1 MAVEP
6 VKKVTVVAHQELQDR
21 VVDSLVRMGTVH
33 VDRVVEDDLLAPKEL
48 TEDEAGAVRD
58 CSFGVTKVEFL
69 LGFLREHASERPGFF
84 KTMIKK
90 KYPMTIDEFLAAAE
104 RVDLPRIYAECSELK
119 RWLISIMDRNSIFE
133 QERDELQNWVGLEM
147 PLNEVKGGSTFGLMA
162 VRVSKSEF
170 GAFISELESE
180 VPESAV
186 DFVGERGG
194 WANCLLVYH
203 SEAEE
208 SIAAVLSRHRYY
220 AVTLPDIPDEPE
232 DRLEQLASEL
242 TGLERQRLR
251 VLDDIENYMVHV
263 PALEVL
269 KEFLIDRGQKIDVLT
284 SFGVTDATMAV
295 EGWVTEN
302 GLPKTLEELDEVS
315 EYIAVEISE
324 PEEGDNPPVSLD
336 NPKWA
341 KPFEVLT
348 KLFGSPNRREYD
360 PTWIVAISFMVFF
373 GFCMGDVG
381 YGFVLVPTFLL
392 MRKYLPLGH
401 KAKDLLTVLAY
412 SSAFAI
418 LIGVFAGSWF
428 GIKTDSLPSSLRSVA
443 FMDGL
448 SKTTL
453 AMGITIG
460 IGLVHMLI
468 GVGIEFR
475 DTWKSGSRT
484 DALIDQGLIFLLFVG
499 GGIAAA
505 LAAVKLVPVSVPL
518 LVAGAAILGMLLLLG
533 RSAQSIGGK
542 VVNGIYETYGTVVG
556 FVSDAISYVRL
567 FALGLATFIIAMVIN
582 TMAGL
587 VRGIAPVIGILAML
601 IVLVVGHTFNIAINL
616 LGAFVHPLR
625 LEFVE
630 FFGKFYDDGGREFK
644 PLGVESKIVMIEE
657 KEGA

>member
-1 MAVEP
+1 
-6 VKKVTVVAHQELQDR
+6 
-21 VVDSLVRMGTVH
+21 
-33 VDRVVEDDLLAPKEL
+33 
-48 TEDEAGAVRD
+48 
-58 CSFGVTKVEFL
+58 
-69 LGFLREHASERPGFF
+69 
-84 KTMIKK
+84 
-90 KYPMTIDEFLAAAE
+90 
-104 RVDLPRIYAECSELK
+104 
-119 RWLISIMDRNSIFE
+119 
-133 QERDELQNWVGLEM
+133 
-147 PLNEVKGGSTFGLMA
+147 
-162 VRVSKSEF
+162 
-170 GAFISELESE
+170 
-180 VPESAV
+180 
-186 DFVGERGG
+186 
-194 WANCLLVYH
+194 
-203 SEAEE
+203 
-208 SIAAVLSRHRYY
+208 
-220 AVTLPDIPDEPE
+220 
-232 DRLEQLASEL
+232 
-242 TGLERQRLR
+242 
-251 VLDDIENYMVHV
+251 
-263 PALEVL
+263 
-269 KEFLIDRGQKIDVLT
+269 
-284 SFGVTDATMAV
+284 
-295 EGWVTEN
+295 
-302 GLPKTLEELDEVS
+302 
-315 EYIAVEISE
+315 
-324 PEEGDNPPVSLD
+324 
-336 NPKWA
+336 
-341 KPFEVLT
+341 
-348 KLFGSPNRREYD
+348 
-360 PTWIVAISFMVFF
+360 
-373 GFCMGDVG
+373 
-381 YGFVLVPTFLL
+381 
-392 MRKYLPLGH
+392 
-401 KAKDLLTVLAY
+401 
-412 SSAFAI
+412 
-418 LIGVFAGSWF
+418 
-428 GIKTDSLPSSLRSVA
+428 
-443 FMDGL
+443 MDGL

>member
-6 VKKVTVVAHQELQDR
+6 IKKVTVVAHQELQDQ
-21 VVDSLVRMGTVH
+21 VVDTLARLGTVH

-48 TEDEAGAVRD
+48 TEDDAKRVRD
-58 CSFGVTKVEFL
+58 YSFGVTKVEFL

-84 KTMIKK
+84 KTLIKK
-90 KYPMTIDEFLAAAE
+90 KYPMTIDEFLAASQ
-104 RVDLPRIYAECSELK
+104 RVDLSRVYAECSELK
-119 RWLISIMDRNSIFE
+119 RRLIGTTDRKAMLE
-133 QERDELQNWVGLEM
+133 QEIDELQNWVGLEM
-147 PLNEVKGGSTFGLMA
+147 PLNEVKGDSTFGLMA
-162 VRVSKSEF
+162 VRVAMSEF
-170 GAFISELESE
+170 GTFIFELESE
-180 VPESAV
+180 VPESVV
-186 DFVGERGG
+186 DLASKRSG
-194 WANCLLVYH
+194 WANCLLMYYPDV
-203 SEAEE
+203 EE
-208 SIAAVLSRHRYY
+208 TVTAVLSRHRYY

-232 DRLEQLASEL
+232 DRLEQLAREL
-242 TGLERQRLR
+242 TGLERRR
-251 VLDDIENYMVHV
+251 KKILDDIEGYMVHE

-269 KEFLIDRGQKIDVLT
+269 REFLVDKGRKIDVLT
-284 SFGVTDATMAV
+284 RFGVTDATVAV

-302 GLPKTLEELDEVS
+302 GLVKTLEKLDVVS

-341 KPFEVLT
+341 KPFEILI

-373 GFCMGDVG
+373 GFCIGDVG
-381 YGFVLVPTFLL
+381 YGLILIPAFLL
-392 MRKYLPLGH
+392 MRKYLPLGP

-412 SSAFAI
+412 SSPFAI
-418 LIGVFAGSWF
+418 LIGIFTGSWF
-428 GIKTDSLPSSLRSVA
+428 GIKAESLPGSLRSVA

-448 SKTTL
+448 NKTTL
-453 AMGITIG
+453 AMGIAIG
-460 IGLVHMLI
+460 IGLIHLLI

-475 DTWKSGSRT
+475 DTWKGGGKV

-499 GGIAAA
+499 GGSTAA
-505 LAAVKLVPVSVPL
+505 LAAAKLVPVNVPL

-533 RSAQSIGGK
+533 RSAHSIGGK
-542 VVNGIYETYGTVVG
+542 VANGIYETYGTVVG

-567 FALGLATFIIAMVIN
+567 FALGLATFIIAMVVN

-587 VRGIAPVIGILAML
+587 VGGIAPVIGILLML

-644 PLGVESKIVMIEE
+644 PFGVESKIVMIEKE
-657 KEGA
+657 EGA